1 MIIVLLIIWL
11 LCILHLVFDPDID
24 IVPHKGKYL
33 VYLWYNDIT
42 SKGRYRKFIKL
53 FEYESK

>member
-24 IVPHKGKYL
+24 IVTHKGKYR
-33 VYLWYNDIT
+33 VCLWYNDIT

-53 FEYESK
+53 FEYEGK

>member
-1 MIIVLLIIWL
+1 MITVLFVIWL
-11 LCILHLVFDPDID
+11 FALYFAFDPNID
-24 IVPHKGKYL
+24 SVPNKGKYR

-53 FEYESK
+53 FEYEGK

>member
-24 IVPHKGKYL
+24 IVPHKGKYR

-42 SKGRYRKFIKL
+42 SKERHRKFIKL
-53 FEYESK
+53 FEYEGK

>member
-1 MIIVLLIIWL
+1 MVIVLIILWL
-11 LCILHLVFDPDID
+11 LLILYLVFEPNID
-24 IVPHKGKYL
+24 IMPYKDKYR

-53 FEYESK
+53 FEYEGK

>member
-11 LCILHLVFDPDID
+11 LYTLYLVFDPNID
-24 IVPHKGKYL
+24 IVPRKGKYR

-53 FEYESK
+53 FEYEGK

>member
-1 MIIVLLIIWL
+1 MVIVLIIIGLLIL
-11 LCILHLVFDPDID
+11 YFAFDPNID
-24 IVPHKGKYL
+24 IVPHKGKYR

-53 FEYESK
+53 FEYEGK

>member
-24 IVPHKGKYL
+24 IVPHKGKYR

-42 SKGRYRKFIKL
+42 SKERYRKFIKL
-53 FEYESK
+53 FEYEGK

>member
-1 MIIVLLIIWL
+1 MVIVLIIIWL
-11 LCILHLVFDPDID
+11 LILYFAFDPDID
-24 IVPHKGKYL
+24 IVPRKGKYR

-53 FEYESK
+53 FEYEGK